1 MYLIDDTQGS
11 GTINEINIDIG
22 YERFKRQFRPVNRT
36 SGNFSITIES
46 AQFDDC
52 FRDFRITGCSESD
65 LLNEKGVKS
74 SKLNQLQ

>member
-22 YERFKRQFRPVNRT
+22 YERFKRKFLPINRT
-36 SGNFSITIES
+36 SGKFNITIES

-52 FRDFRITGCSESD
+52 FRKFNITGCSESD
-65 LLNEKGVKS
+65 SLNEKGVKS

>member
-1 MYLIDDTQGS
+1 MSVIDDTQGS
-11 GTINEINIDIG
+11 GTINEIKEVIG
-22 YERFKRQFRPVNRT
+22 YKRFKRKFLPVDRT
-36 SGNFSITIES
+36 LGNFSITIES